1 MLYLSEY
8 GAAESLTLANVVKPT
23 SVSWEQRA
31 TSNILKAEPQQCHA
45 VTLPERQESNGERQ
59 GPAPSRPAACSISR
73 PKQPI
78 GWKAKVQNR
87 EIFHLRR
94 GQFCPRACRMASVM
108 LAQPDTHSDCRRW
121 QPRQIVMSP
130 SSVICCSCR
139 HNKRQEAVLAQRH
152 LRHLVTSY
160 VPTVVVRLCHLL

>member
-1 MLYLSEY
+1 MLHLSEY
-8 GAAESLTLANVVKPT
+8 DDAESLTLANVVKPT

-31 TSNILKAEPQQCHA
+31 TSNILKAERQQCRA
-45 VTLPERQESNGERQ
+45 VSLRERQESNRERR
-59 GPAPSRPAACSISR
+59 GPAPNWPEGAFPGQSSRSGGRQKPH
-73 PKQPI
+73 K
-78 GWKAKVQNR
+78 R

-139 HNKRQEAVLAQRH
+139 HNKREEAVLAPRR
-152 LRHLVTSY
+152 RHLVTSY
-160 VPTVVVRLCHLL
+160 VPTVALRLCHLL